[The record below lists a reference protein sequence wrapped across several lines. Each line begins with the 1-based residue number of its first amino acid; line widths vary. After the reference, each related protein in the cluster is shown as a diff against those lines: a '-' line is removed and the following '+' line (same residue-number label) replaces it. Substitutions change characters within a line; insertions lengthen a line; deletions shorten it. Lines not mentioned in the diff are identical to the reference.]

1 MTASGRSED
10 SAEQKH
16 RNPFVQG
23 AINGHSTV
31 FRRHYVVVKV
41 GTIGEGAR
49 PPFRSRHGLDDLC
62 L

>member
-16 RNPFVQG
+16 RNPFVQS
-23 AINGHSTV
+23 AVNGHSTV
-31 FRRHYVVVKV
+31 SRRHYVAVKV

-49 PPFRSRHGLDDLC
+49 PSFRSRLG
-62 L
+62 